1 MTYNILI
8 GLRQELVLALLIFLL
23 LFIKLGKDRS
33 NESILNFIN
42 IALALN
48 LSVGLLSHESAQ
60 LFNGMFNT
68 NALIVFEK
76 VRAVLEIVYSYQS
89 LPHFSSIKLQLQEQ

>member
-1 MTYNILI
+1 MNYTILLH
-8 GLRQELVLALLIFLL
+8 LRQELLLAALIFLL

-42 IALALN
+42 LALLVN
-48 LSVGLLSHESAQ
+48 LVAGFCCHETGE

-68 NALIVFEK
+68 NTLIVFEK
-76 VRAVLEIVYSYQS
+76 NLLNLAVLLISMQS
-89 LPHFSSIKLQLQEQ
+89 MHG